1 MKVDLYKTDGSAAG
15 EQVDLPDAVFAA
27 KPHRHAVW
35 MAVRTQ
41 LANMRQGTV
50 MTKNRALVRGG
61 GRKPWRQKGTGRARA
76 GTIRSPIWRGGGRVF
91 GPVPRDYSLG
101 LPKKVKRLARISA
114 FSAKAADGKVVVVE
128 DFKIESGKTRE
139 MAAVLRNLGLED
151 KKVLL
156 LTPGVDLLTYR
167 AGRNIPNLIVRPA
180 EQASTYDL
188 LNCDTILLQKG
199 AVEKIEK
206 VLAQ

>member
-1 MKVDLYKTDGSAAG
+1 MKAEVYKTDGSAAG
-15 EQVDLPDAVFAA
+15 EQIELSESVFGA
-27 KPHRHAVW
+27 KPNRHVVW
-35 MAVRTQ
+35 MAVRAQ

-76 GTIRSPIWRGGGRVF
+76 GTIRSPLWRGGGRVF
-91 GPVPRDYSLG
+91 GPVPRDYSLD

-114 FSAKAADGKVVVVE
+114 LSARFSDGRIKLVE
-128 DFKIESGKTRE
+128 DFSIESGKTRD
-139 MAAVLRNLGLED
+139 MYAVLRNLGLTD

-156 LTPGVDLLTYR
+156 LTPGVDPMTYR
-167 AGRNIPNLIVRPA
+167 AGRNIPNLIIRPA

-188 LNCDTILLQKG
+188 LNCDVILMQKS
-199 AVEKIEK
+199 AVEKIQK